1 MTIKRRKAIKRL
13 RKQVN
18 NLDTRFDE
26 LSEELKGLKDT
37 LETFAAQSGP
47 KFSEEQVAMADELT
61 DEAEEVAD
69 ILDKEQ

>member
-13 RKQVN
+13 RKQVK

-37 LETFAAQSGP
+37 LETFAAQSRS

>member
-13 RKQVN
+13 RKQVK

-26 LSEELKGLKDT
+26 LSEQLKGLKDT
-37 LETFAAQSGP
+37 LETFAAQSGS